1 MMPEMDGFEF
11 ISNLRKNKEWQ
22 AIPVIVVTAMQLTNE
37 DRERLQGKV
46 EAVLQKKPFCENQ
59 SNQPNTYPSI
69 TMSLFNYNTPF
80 VTFDDIARV
89 FDDALTAPPSGS
101 QIVRH
106 QRANTSFRPKVDV
119 HEGPD
124 NTVVASFELP
134 GLKKEDVSIELH
146 NNQLTI
152 SGEAKST
159 ITEGDENSKY
169 YVRERRFGKFTRSIP
184 LPEGTQPD
192 SVKAAVVDG
201 VLTVTYPK
209 ATPEQ
214 SPKKITIQ

>member
-1 MMPEMDGFEF
+1 
-11 ISNLRKNKEWQ
+11 
-22 AIPVIVVTAMQLTNE
+22 
-37 DRERLQGKV
+37 
-46 EAVLQKKPFCENQ
+46 
-59 SNQPNTYPSI
+59 
-69 TMSLFNYNTPF
+69 MSLFNFTTSPF
-80 VTFDDIARV
+80 VTFDDVARV
-89 FDDALTAPPSGS
+89 FDDVLTGPQPSS
-101 QIVRH
+101 QLVRQH
-106 QRANTSFRPKVDV
+106 RVDTGFRPRYVALAFLTLVHIDIDVNLCRVDV

-159 ITEGDENSKY
+159 TTTTSPEGEEGSKY
-169 YVRERRFGKFTRSIP
+169 FVRERRFGKFTRTLP
-184 LPEGTQPD
+184 LPEGTQPE
-192 SVKAAVVDG
+192 SVKAAVADG
-201 VLTVTYPK
+201 VLTVTFPK

>member
-1 MMPEMDGFEF
+1 
-11 ISNLRKNKEWQ
+11 
-22 AIPVIVVTAMQLTNE
+22 
-37 DRERLQGKV
+37 
-46 EAVLQKKPFCENQ
+46 
-59 SNQPNTYPSI
+59 
-69 TMSLFNYNTPF
+69 MSLFNFTSSPF
-80 VTFDDIARV
+80 VTFDDVARV
-89 FDDALTAPPSGS
+89 FDEALTSPRPQGSSQLVRQHHLGTGFRPRYAPSPS
-101 QIVRH
+101 Q
-106 QRANTSFRPKVDV
+106 QLAAPDMYSFRVDV

-134 GLKKEDVSIELH
+134 GLKKEDVSIEFH

-152 SGEAKST
+152 SGEAKSST
-159 ITEGDENSKY
+159 TTTSPEGDEHSKY
-169 YVRERRFGKFTRSIP
+169 FVRERRFGKFTRTIP

-192 SVKAAVVDG
+192 TVKAAVTDG